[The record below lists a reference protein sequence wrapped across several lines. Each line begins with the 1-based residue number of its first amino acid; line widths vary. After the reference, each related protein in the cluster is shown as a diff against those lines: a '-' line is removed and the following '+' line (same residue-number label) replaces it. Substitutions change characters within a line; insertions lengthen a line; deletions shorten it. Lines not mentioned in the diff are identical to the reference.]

1 MIRTVQTLRQLFRL
15 KRPMS
20 NIAAFSYVNLEQ
32 GTQSW
37 LDWRFEGIGAS
48 DAPAI
53 MGENPW
59 KSRTKLMREKRER
72 RKVKLNAAM
81 KRGMELEP
89 VARERYELKFG
100 MKVAPACL
108 QSNQHA
114 WMRASVDGM
123 SACGNTVIEIKCG
136 EGAYWVSSATGQVP
150 DYYMGQLQHILSVT
164 GLSAIDYWCF
174 VPEKPE
180 IFIRVERDEVYIQRL
195 IALEKAFWDE
205 FQAFEREKRIEAPD
219 SGHSSLVL

>member
-1 MIRTVQTLRQLFRL
+1 MN
-15 KRPMS
+15 

-72 RKVKLNAAM
+72 KKVKLNAAM
-81 KRGMELEP
+81 RRGTELEP
-89 VARERYELKFG
+89 VARERYENKFG
-100 MKVAPACL
+100 LKVSPACL
-108 QSNQHA
+108 QSNQHP
-114 WMRASVDGM
+114 WMRASVDGI

-174 VPEKPE
+174 VPDKQE
-180 IFIRVERDEVYIQRL
+180 ILIRVERDEAYIQRL

-205 FQAFEREKRIEAPD
+205 FQAFESEKRVGIP
-219 SGHSSLVL
+219 GLGLKI